1 MVSSSL
7 TSPNPASGAA
17 PPVWRS
23 LSWAGFAAAAA
34 IVVVLVLAIS
44 TVGGG
49 ERIVSARLVQHDTT
63 GYQPPPATSE
73 GVAPR
78 GGAGSAVRL
87 PHAPAPV
94 WLPSTD
100 PSPQRIAT
108 QVSWYGLEVPALP
121 DDGEQLYVYIPR
133 WKSDGSLAVYA
144 DRALVYQSHA
154 NPQWNG
160 SNQPIWIALPR
171 TTSSHPPRTLDLR
184 LQHVRGIGGA
194 FSSVWIG
201 THRQLAPRH
210 DLRDF
215 FQVRLPAF
223 SAASFLATGVFA
235 LFVWFSRRGEP
246 IYLLFFLMS
255 VVCFLRMLHTFVGL
269 EPLIVSDAWFGWIT
283 VNSLYW
289 MMIVLH
295 LFAAQLH
302 GVRQPRLT
310 LAIVVNG
317 AGWTLATLPG
327 LMDATLIS
335 SLVYINILI
344 VGLVVSLNGM
354 RQSVRTRSTFA
365 MLLSAWSLLA
375 IGAGAYD
382 WGLQQNLVNIESVFL
397 TNFAGV
403 GITIVFWYIMFRRYI
418 EALETATLAKADLAR
433 RLAQREAELTDSHA
447 RLREVEHRE
456 LLHQER
462 QRLMQD
468 MHDGLGSTLVGAL
481 RVVENGRAAKLDLVS
496 VLRGCIDDLKLTI
509 DSMEPVETDL
519 LLLLATLRFRL
530 QPRLEASGVKLIW
543 NADDVPPLEWLDQ
556 RHALHILRILQ
567 EAFANIL
574 KHAGAGEI
582 RVSVTAE
589 DNRVEIRVRDNGA
602 GFDPAAPANGGRGL
616 ANQLRRA
623 EAIGATIAWAPSEQ
637 GACLVL
643 VLPVVKPAGEPRQ
656 ATE

>member
-7 TSPNPASGAA
+7 ASPNPASGAA

-34 IVVVLVLAIS
+34 IVVVLLLAIS

-63 GYQPPPATSE
+63 GYQPPPATSA

-78 GGAGSAVRL
+78 DGAGSAVRL
-87 PHAPAPV
+87 PYAPAPV

-108 QVSWYGLEVPALP
+108 QVSWYGMEVPALP

-327 LMDATLIS
+327 LLDATLIS

-589 DNRVEIRVRDNGA
+589 DNRVEIRVRDDGA

-623 EAIGATIAWAPSEQ
+623 EAIGATIAWAPTEQ

-656 ATE
+656 AAE

>member
-1 MVSSSL
+1 MGSSS
-7 TSPNPASGAA
+7 PASSEIDSGVA
-17 PPVWRS
+17 PPFARWP
-23 LSWAGFAAAAA
+23 SWLGFAAAAA
-34 IVVVLVLAIS
+34 ILVVLALAIS
-44 TVGGG
+44 MAGGG
-49 ERIVSARLVQHDTT
+49 ERIGSARLVRYDTT
-63 GYQPPPATSE
+63 GYQPPPATSA
-73 GVAPR
+73 GAIPR
-78 GGAGSAVRL
+78 DEAAVVRL
-87 PHAPAPV
+87 PYAPAPA

-108 QVSWYGLEVPALP
+108 QVSWYSLEVPAVP
-121 DDGEQLYVYIPR
+121 DDGEQLYLYIPR

-144 DRALVYQSHA
+144 DGALVYQSHA
-154 NPQWNG
+154 NLQWNG
-160 SNQPIWIALPR
+160 SNQPIWIALPH
-171 TTSSHPPRTLDLR
+171 TIGSHPPRTLDLR

-201 THRQLAPRH
+201 THRQLAPRY
-210 DLRDF
+210 DLRDT

-223 SAASFLATGVFA
+223 SAASFLATGIFA

-269 EPLIVSDAWFGWIT
+269 QPLMVSDAWFGWIT

-310 LAIVVNG
+310 WTIVANG

-327 LMDATLIS
+327 LLDATLIS

-344 VGLVVSLNGM
+344 VGLVISLNGM
-354 RQSVRTRSTFA
+354 RQSMRAGSTFA

-481 RVVENGRAAKLDLVS
+481 RVVENGRAAKLDLVG

-543 NADDVPPLEWLDQ
+543 NADEVPPLEWLDQ

-574 KHAGAGEI
+574 KHSGAGEI
-582 RVSVTAE
+582 RVSVTAV
-589 DNRVEIRVRDNGA
+589 DDRVEIRVRDDGT
-602 GFDPAAPANGGRGL
+602 GFDPAAPSNGGRGL

-623 EAIGATIAWAPSEQ
+623 EAIGATIVWAPSER

-643 VLPVVKPAGEPRQ
+643 ALPVVKPAAEPRQ
-656 ATE
+656 AAE

>member
-1 MVSSSL
+1 MASSS
-7 TSPNPASGAA
+7 PAASVGTLVGRR
-17 PPVWRS
+17 P
-23 LSWAGFAAAAA
+23 SWVGFAVAA
-34 IVVVLVLAIS
+34 ILVVVLALTLSAA
-44 TVGGG
+44 GGG
-49 ERIVSARLVQHDTT
+49 ERIASARLVRHDTV
-63 GYQPPPATSE
+63 GYQPPPATSADA
-73 GVAPR
+73 APR
-78 GGAGSAVRL
+78 EGAAVVRL
-87 PHAPAPV
+87 PYAPAPA

-108 QVSWYGLEVPALP
+108 QVSWYHLEVPALP
-121 DDGEQLYVYIPR
+121 DDDEQLYLYIPR

-144 DRALVYQSHA
+144 DHALVYQSHA
-154 NPQWNG
+154 NLQWNG

-201 THRQLAPRH
+201 THRQLGPRY
-210 DLRDF
+210 DLRDA

-255 VVCFLRMLHTFVGL
+255 VVCFLRMLHTFVGVQ
-269 EPLIVSDAWFGWIT
+269 PLMVSDAWFGWIT

-289 MMIVLH
+289 MMAVLH

-302 GVRQPRLT
+302 GARQPRLT
-310 LAIVVNG
+310 LAIVANG

-327 LMDATLIS
+327 LLDATLIS
-335 SLVYINILI
+335 FLVYLNILI
-344 VGLVVSLNGM
+344 VGLVVSLNGL
-354 RQSVRTRSTFA
+354 RQSARTRSTFA

-382 WGLQQNLVNIESVFL
+382 LGLQQNLVNIESVFL

-403 GITIVFWYIMFRRYI
+403 GITAVFWYIMFRRYI

-496 VLRGCIDDLKLTI
+496 VLRSCIDDLKLTI

-574 KHAGAGEI
+574 KHSGAGEI
-582 RVSVTAE
+582 RVSVASE
-589 DNRVEIRVRDNGA
+589 DDRVEIRVRDDGA
-602 GFDPAAPANGGRGL
+602 GFDPAAPSNGGRGL

-623 EAIGATIAWAPSEQ
+623 EAIGATIAWAPSER

-643 VLPVVKPAGEPRQ
+643 VLPVVKPASEPRQ
-656 ATE
+656 AAV